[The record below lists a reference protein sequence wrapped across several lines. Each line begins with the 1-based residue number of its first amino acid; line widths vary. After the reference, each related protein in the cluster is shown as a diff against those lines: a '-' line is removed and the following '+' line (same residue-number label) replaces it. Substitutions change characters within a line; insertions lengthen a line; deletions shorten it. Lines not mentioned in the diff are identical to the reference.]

1 MYRLS
6 WLVCAVIVLS
16 LLVGCGDNNES
27 LQANAPLEST
37 SIVEQESVQTNLA
50 RLTQI
55 QTSLHASLLEL
66 TRSVNVLLYAQQDN
80 AVKLE
85 NTSSRLSFCLILA
98 IIDSVLILWLF
109 TMKYRLHIKFVEGL
123 KVRWQSAETEKP
135 PGKGKA
141 KRPNYPK
148 TPKKPKKRTSVV
160 TLGEEEKRGVSKA
173 NEEGDDDE
181 E

>member
-85 NTSSRLSFCLILA
+85 TLPVVFH
-98 IIDSVLILWLF
+98 SV
-109 TMKYRLHIKFVEGL
+109 
-123 KVRWQSAETEKP
+123 
-135 PGKGKA
+135 
-141 KRPNYPK
+141 
-148 TPKKPKKRTSVV
+148 
-160 TLGEEEKRGVSKA
+160 
-173 NEEGDDDE
+173 
-181 E
+181 